1 MCRACE
7 EERKLEIW
15 GEIRMLKDWT
25 LFEKLWII
33 LFTAINLYLF
43 FAWDDTVI
51 GLISSLTGM
60 LCVVLVAKGKIS
72 NYYFGIIQTATY
84 AYISYTY
91 QLYGEAMLNA
101 LFYLPIQFIG
111 IYLWNKN
118 RVTSSTKGEDIIA
131 KKMNLKNWMVF
142 AGLTVAFS
150 VLYAFFL
157 AKIGGKQV
165 HIDSFAVVLSIGAQ
179 ILMLKRFADQWI
191 IWIIVN
197 VLSIVLW
204 FNALSEG
211 GNDYTVLVMW
221 TAFLVN
227 SIYGYVNWM
236 KMVKKQE
243 VQ

>member
-1 MCRACE
+1 
-7 EERKLEIW
+7 
-15 GEIRMLKDWT
+15 MLKGWT
-25 LFEKLWII
+25 LFEKLWILI
-33 LFTAINLYLF
+33 FTLINFYLF
-43 FAWDDTVI
+43 FSWDDTVI
-51 GLISSLTGM
+51 GLISSLAGM

-72 NYYFGIIQTATY
+72 NYYFGIIQSATY

-91 QLYGEAMLNA
+91 GLYGEAMLNA

-118 RVTSSTKGEDIIA
+118 KVSASTKGEDIVA
-131 KKMNLKNWMVF
+131 KRMTISNWSLFVV
-142 AGLTVAFS
+142 LTIAFS
-150 VLYAFFL
+150 VLYAFLL

-179 ILMLKRFADQWI
+179 ILMLKRYAEQWI

-204 FNALSEG
+204 FNALQEG

-227 SIYGYVNWM
+227 SIYGYFNWL
-236 KMVKKQE
+236 KMVKIQE
-243 VQ
+243 AK

>member
-1 MCRACE
+1 
-7 EERKLEIW
+7 
-15 GEIRMLKDWT
+15 MLKGWT
-25 LFEKLWII
+25 LFEKLWILI
-33 LFTAINLYLF
+33 FTLINFYLF
-43 FAWDDTVI
+43 FSWDDTVI
-51 GLISSLTGM
+51 GLISSLAGM

-72 NYYFGIIQTATY
+72 NYYFGIIQSATY

-91 QLYGEAMLNA
+91 GLYGEAMLNA

-118 RVTSSTKGEDIIA
+118 KVSASTKGEDIVA
-131 KKMNLKNWMVF
+131 KRMTINNWSLFVV
-142 AGLTVAFS
+142 LTIAFS
-150 VLYAFFL
+150 VLYAFLL

-179 ILMLKRFADQWI
+179 ILMLKRYAEQWI

-204 FNALSEG
+204 FNALQEG

-227 SIYGYVNWM
+227 SIYGYFNWL
-236 KMVKKQE
+236 KMVKIQE
-243 VQ
+243 AK

>member
-1 MCRACE
+1 
-7 EERKLEIW
+7 
-15 GEIRMLKDWT
+15 MLKGWT
-25 LFEKLWII
+25 LFEKLWILI
-33 LFTAINLYLF
+33 FTLINFYLF
-43 FAWDDTVI
+43 FSWDDTVI
-51 GLISSLTGM
+51 GLISSLAGM

-72 NYYFGIIQTATY
+72 NYYFGIIQSATY

-91 QLYGEAMLNA
+91 GLYGEAMLNA

-118 RVTSSTKGEDIIA
+118 KVSASTKGEDIVA
-131 KKMNLKNWMVF
+131 KRMTISNWSLFVV
-142 AGLTVAFS
+142 LTIAFS
-150 VLYAFFL
+150 VLYAFLL

-179 ILMLKRFADQWI
+179 ILMLKRYAEQWI

-204 FNALSEG
+204 FNALQEG

-227 SIYGYVNWM
+227 SIYGYFNWL
-236 KMVKKQE
+236 KMVKIQGAK
-243 VQ
+243 